1 MGLLLSLMALLLVG
15 GLSFVLPI
23 SRSLVLEE
31 RLRFPLTAVASG
43 LAGYVLFGLG
53 LIPLER
59 VSFITGAIS
68 SWLPYE
74 ILPVAASLVF
84 AALGLLLLEVR
95 RSHRI

>member
-1 MGLLLSLMALLLVG
+1 MALLLVG

-23 SRSLVLEE
+23 SRSLALEE
-31 RLRFPLTAVASG
+31 RLRFPLTAVVSG

-59 VSFITGAIS
+59 VSFITEAIR

-74 ILPVAASLVF
+74 ILPVAASLF
-84 AALGLLLLEVR
+84 CAAVGLLVLEMR
-95 RSHRI
+95 RSRRI

>member
-1 MGLLLSLMALLLVG
+1 MALLLVG
-15 GLSFVLPI
+15 GVSFVLPV

-59 VSFITGAIS
+59 VSFITGAIRN
-68 SWLPYE
+68 WLPYE
-74 ILPVAASLVF
+74 ILPVAASLLF
-84 AALGLLLLEVR
+84 AALGLFLFEIR
-95 RSHRI
+95 RSRRI

>member
-53 LIPLER
+53 FIPLER
-59 VSFITGAIS
+59 ISFITGAIH

-74 ILPVAASLVF
+74 ILPVAASLFF
-84 AALGLLLLEVR
+84 AAVGLLVLEMR
-95 RSHRI
+95 RSRRI